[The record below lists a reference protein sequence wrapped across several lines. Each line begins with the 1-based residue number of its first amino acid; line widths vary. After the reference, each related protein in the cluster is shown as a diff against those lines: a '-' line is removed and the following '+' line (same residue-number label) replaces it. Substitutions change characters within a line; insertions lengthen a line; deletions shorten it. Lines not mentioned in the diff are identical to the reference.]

1 MNRYRRPTLE
11 QLEDRTLPTTW
22 GMPWPN
28 PQHVTVSF
36 VPDGT
41 QVFDSGS
48 NLFQTL
54 NSQAPTSAWET
65 TILQALQTWAANA
78 NINLAVVSDG
88 GQPIGTPGAIQGD
101 SRFGDIRIAA
111 QPLGSGVV
119 AITSAIDLTAG
130 TISGDMILNSSDFGT
145 KSAGLY
151 DLFTVA
157 LHEAGHSFG
166 LPDENSDPTSVMYAQ
181 YSGIRTGLSSSDTGQ
196 IQSLYGGARSPSI
209 MEATSGNNSFATAAS
224 LTVPILAGDIVTPT
238 DADYFKF
245 VVPSYTSG
253 SLTVQVQASGVS
265 QLTPQFTIFNGLQQ
279 IVNSTVSTDPLNNNV
294 SLTINNVMPGQTFYF
309 EVQGARGDV
318 FGIGG
323 YRLQVN
329 SSVLS
334 PLMIANF
341 ITAYNNG
348 FSTMAWMATNTSIS
362 TALNLDQASY
372 IGSQG
377 FNRAVISALG
387 YSPNQAFY
395 KVVAQPTATGAA
407 STMVATVTAIN
418 GGTLNPYITVFD
430 QNGNLVN
437 AGILVNDSGTYVVQV
452 VNAVPNATYVVEVS
466 ADPYSGPNV
475 SGTFLLGIDYVAAPI
490 VLTQFAS
497 DTLSASSN
505 QDFYSMSVAQ
515 SQIMH
520 FVLSASALG
529 ATTAS
534 AVRMSVYDQFG
545 NIIYT
550 LDAIAGQTVS
560 TNVCLVQGTYTVR
573 FVAATIDGSALS
585 AFTYNLLGEILTD
598 PIDAFPVNPL
608 DPTLPPPPPPIS
620 PTPVV
625 VAANPATPPVP
636 DLGSSPTFP
645 PSSPT
650 PPVPNPGTTGP

>member
-1 MNRYRRPTLE
+1 MKSYRRLTLE
-11 QLEDRTLPTTW
+11 QLEHRDLLTTW

-41 QVFDSGS
+41 QVFDSPS
-48 NLFQTL
+48 SLFQTL
-54 NSQAPTSAWET
+54 NSQATTSAWET

-101 SRFGDIRIAA
+101 SRFGDIRVAA

-130 TISGDMILNSSDFGT
+130 TVSGDMILNSSDFGT
-145 KSAGLY
+145 GSAGLY

-166 LPDENSDPTSVMYAQ
+166 LPDENTDPTSVMYAQ
-181 YSGIRTGLSSSDTGQ
+181 YSGIWTGLGSSDIAQ
-196 IQSLYGGARSPSI
+196 DQSLYGGARSSSI
-209 MEATSGNNSFATAAS
+209 MEGTSGNNTFASAAS
-224 LTVPILAGDIVTPT
+224 LTVPMLSADIGATT

-253 SLTVQVQASGVS
+253 SLTVQVQASGGS
-265 QLTPQFTIFNGLQQ
+265 LLTPRFTIFNGMQQ
-279 IVNSTVSTDPLNNNV
+279 TVNSAVSTDPFNNNV
-294 SLTINNVMPGQTFYF
+294 SITLPYVMPGQTYYF
-309 EVQGARGDV
+309 EVQGARSDV
-318 FGIGG
+318 FGFGG
-323 YRLQVN
+323 YRLIVN

-341 ITAYNNG
+341 NTAYS
-348 FSTMAWMATNTSIS
+348 STSSTTTTNTSIS
-362 TALNLDQASY
+362 TALSLDQSPY

-377 FNRAVISALG
+377 YNRAIISALG
-387 YSPNQAFY
+387 SSPNQAFY

-418 GGTLNPYITVFD
+418 GGTLNPYISVFD

-452 VNAVPNATYVVEVS
+452 VNAVPNAAYFIEVS
-466 ADPYSGPNV
+466 ADPYAGANV
-475 SGTFLLGIDYVAAPI
+475 TGTFLLGIDYVAAPI

-497 DTLSASSN
+497 DTLSGTSN

-515 SQIMH
+515 SQVMH
-520 FVLSASALG
+520 FVLSASAPG
-529 ATTAS
+529 AMVAT
-534 AVRMSVYDQFG
+534 AVRMSIYDQYG

-560 TNVCLVQGTYTVR
+560 TNVCLLQGTYTVR

-585 AFTYNLLGEILTD
+585 SFAYNLLGETLTD

-608 DPTLPPPPPPIS
+608 DPTVPPPPPPIS

-625 VAANPATPPVP
+625 VITNPTNPPPP
-636 DLGSSPTFP
+636 DSGSSPW
-645 PSSPT
+645 T
-650 PPVPNPGTTGP
+650 PPPLPLPPPPPPGTTGA